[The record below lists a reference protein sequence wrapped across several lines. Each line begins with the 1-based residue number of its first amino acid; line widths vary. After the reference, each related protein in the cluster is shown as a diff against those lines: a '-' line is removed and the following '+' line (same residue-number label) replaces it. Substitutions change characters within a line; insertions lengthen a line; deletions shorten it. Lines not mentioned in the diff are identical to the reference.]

1 LDTQLWNEILDEFR
15 ALGGVADNV
24 RLDDGPLGRGVFVID
39 PALPARLHVSEN
51 MLVSVSDIVFENGAL
66 RISPKA
72 GIGER
77 ERRFVEDYYG
87 RLSWG
92 AGGRGEIE
100 RVFEHAQ
107 KLPENLRYRLST
119 EHRCSNWFVKPT
131 EEVIQ
136 QRFLQSRHIDYEG
149 RTVLMPMTDLV
160 NHGAAPPFLCKNGIT
175 IAGKWESEVF
185 VHYGDTDP
193 YGAFESWGFT
203 CEEPTAFSIE
213 VLGNIGPTR
222 LHIERALGETKS
234 GPRQWVPR
242 FSNRDGDG
250 VLNFLMLGNRQYPRL
265 CKGIFYKTMQS
276 AGLAGYEEAFDTI
289 QHVNR
294 MHFLALL
301 ETLEKFDGPM
311 VQTLRRMARYQLQAL
326 SYCFGVRMI

>member
-1 LDTQLWNEILDEFR
+1 LNAQLWTEIVDEFR
-15 ALGGVADNV
+15 ALGGAAENV

-39 PALPARLHVSEN
+39 PAQPARLHVSEN
-51 MLVSVSDIVFENGAL
+51 MLVNVSDITFENGAL
-66 RISPKA
+66 RVSPQAK
-72 GIGER
+72 IGAR
-77 ERRFVEDYYG
+77 ERRFVENYYA

-92 AGGRGEIE
+92 AGGRQEVE
-100 RVFEHAQ
+100 RVFEQAQ
-107 KLPENLRYRLST
+107 TLPEDLRHKLRT
-119 EHRCSNWFVKPT
+119 VHRCSSWFGEPT
-131 EEVIQ
+131 EEAIQ
-136 QRFLQSRHIDYEG
+136 QRFLQSRHIDYGG

-160 NHGAAPPFLCKNGIT
+160 NHNAAPPFLCQNGIT
-175 IAGKWESEVF
+175 IEGKWDREVF

-193 YGAFESWGFT
+193 YGAFEAWGFT
-203 CEEPTAFSIE
+203 CEERTAFSIE
-213 VLGNIGPTR
+213 VLGNIGSAR
-222 LHIERALGETKS
+222 LHVERQLGETKA

-242 FSNRDGDG
+242 YSKRDGDG

-265 CKGIFYKTMQS
+265 CKGIFYKTMQD

-301 ETLEKFDGPM
+301 EALEGVNGPM

-326 SYCFGVRMI
+326 SFGFGVRMI